1 MEYDLNNKYWAY
13 FLGFF
18 WGDGCFGAN
27 GKPTTPRIVI
37 LKSDADILFPV
48 FAQILSFQYR
58 EFEQPNGK
66 IASVALFNF
75 NKNSLIKLLAEN
87 DYLSK
92 AISPHTKILKL
103 IPENLHNYFWRGFF
117 DADGCFFKSVKRK
130 GGVFS
135 VVSDI
140 RQDWR
145 EVRKMFASIDVESLQ
160 EYKDVEKNGNKSSKL
175 ILANGKGIK
184 KLYDYLYPCGFDLGL
199 ERKFQKATDILDSL
213 PKYTSIHKN
222 ISWNK
227 KDKKWNVIVGDKY
240 LGRFSD
246 IKDAVDAKIRFLAQI
261 SASKTLEMSH

>member
-27 GKPTTPRIVI
+27 GKPTTPKVTI
-37 LKSDADILFPV
+37 LKSDADVIFPV

-58 EFEQPNGK
+58 EYTQPNGK
-66 IASVALFNF
+66 VASVALFNF
-75 NKNSLIKLLAEN
+75 DRKNLMKLLADN

-92 AISPHTKILKL
+92 AISPHTKILKN

-117 DADGCFFKSVKRK
+117 DADGCFFKTVNGS

-140 RQDWR
+140 RQDWSAAK
-145 EVRKMFASIDVESLQ
+145 KMFSSIQVENLQ
-160 EYKDVEKNGNKSSKL
+160 EYRDVEKNGNKSSKL

-184 KLYDYLYPCGFDLGL
+184 KLFYYLYPDGFDFGL
-199 ERKFQKATDILDSL
+199 ERKFLKASEILNSL
-213 PKYTSIHKN
+213 SPFTSSHTG

-227 KDKKWNVIVGDKY
+227 KDRKWTVTIKRKY
-240 LGRFSD
+240 LGRFEN
-246 IKDAVDAKIRFLAQI
+246 IKEALEV
-261 SASKTLEMSH
+261 KTKYLTRKAAA